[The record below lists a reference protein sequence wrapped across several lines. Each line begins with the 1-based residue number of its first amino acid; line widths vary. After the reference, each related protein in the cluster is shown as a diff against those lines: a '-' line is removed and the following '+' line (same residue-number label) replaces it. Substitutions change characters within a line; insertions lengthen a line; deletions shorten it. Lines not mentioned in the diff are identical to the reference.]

1 MVSHWGHPSK
11 RKTPKL
17 LLFLTYKT
25 TTEHETYRKTTI
37 IRESMTF
44 YKILTEKLGIKNIQV
59 AEKIKVQTL
68 LQQ

>member
-1 MVSHWGHPSK
+1 
-11 RKTPKL
+11 
-17 LLFLTYKT
+17 
-25 TTEHETYRKTTI
+25 
-37 IRESMTF
+37 MTV